1 MKTTPSDLRGYG
13 EILARKEA
21 ELLHVLGKRDDIAV
35 ERSADQLE
43 EIQCAATRD
52 VAIRNLGRGFDL
64 LREVRAALVRIRN
77 GSFGICVECEG
88 AIGPKR
94 IAALPWAPLCIRC
107 QEAAAARNGHEI
119 GETLSQVLAGAA

>member
-1 MKTTPSDLRGYG
+1 MKTTRSDLRGYE

-21 ELLHVLGKRDDIAV
+21 ELLHLLRNRDDIPV

-64 LREVRAALVRIRN
+64 LREVRAALVRIRK
-77 GSFGICVECEG
+77 GSFGICLEWEW
-88 AIGPKR
+88 AISPKR
-94 IAALPWAPLCIRC
+94 IAAVPWAPLCIRC
-107 QEAAAARNGHEI
+107 QETAAGRNGHEI
-119 GETLSQVLAGAA
+119 GGTVSEGLANAA